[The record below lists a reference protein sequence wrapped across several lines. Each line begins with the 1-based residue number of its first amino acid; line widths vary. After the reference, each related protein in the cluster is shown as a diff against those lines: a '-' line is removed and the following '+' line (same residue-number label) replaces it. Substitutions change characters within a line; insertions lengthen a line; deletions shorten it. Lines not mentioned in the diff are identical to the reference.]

1 MDMPNEN
8 IVIFLKENY
17 SRKSQLVVWG
27 IYGMEDFQAKTQY
40 KITQQR
46 QDMLLNPTEW
56 NFL

>member
-8 IVIFLKENY
+8 KIIFLMENY
-17 SRKSQLVVWG
+17 SHKSQLVVWG

-46 QDMLLNPTEW
+46 DDTLLNPTEW
-56 NFL
+56 NFS